1 MSESAISAE
10 VSFKLII
17 AIVKKGM
24 ASRAVAA
31 GKKAGAGGGTI
42 LLGKGTAKKSVYLDF
57 LGMNFEPEKEII
69 LTFVDESKADAVLQ
83 AFVDEGKLDK
93 PGNGIAFV
101 VNMKCLAG
109 VCHLL
114 KTMQAE

>member
-1 MSESAISAE
+1 MVESTFYAE
-10 VSFKLII
+10 RNFKLII

-24 ASRAVAA
+24 ASRVVAA
-31 GKKAGAGGGTI
+31 GKRAGAKGGTI
-42 LLGKGTAKKSVYLDF
+42 LLGRGTAKKSVYLDL
-57 LGMNFEPEKEII
+57 LGINFEPEKEII
-69 LTFVDESKADAVLQ
+69 LTFVEESKVDVILQ
-83 AFVDEGKLDK
+83 AVVEEGKLDK

-109 VCHLL
+109 VSHLL